1 MSPVVTGNA
10 GPAIHDH
17 PHITL
22 PPARRC
28 DEDPLERLERLR
40 AAKAVRSPI
49 KVPVGGW
56 TGPEPK
62 LPTSKKVKA
71 KATRKAKPAD
81 PKKAKA
87 KVPTPDVIERRNELA
102 QQWEQFQQL
111 AAQGATAK
119 QIADTLGLKIDRV
132 RRDAKAA
139 GITLTKAKH
148 PGRPIEWDVDLAT
161 RLAAQGL
168 TAREIAEHVGAATV
182 TVRRVLGRHGVT
194 LVDGRAKYSG
204 GQNSLKRRGDVD
216 PERVRALYREH
227 GNATH
232 VARLVGCSPQTV
244 VRILHDLGVHV
255 RTSGEAQR
263 GRPGQDRAAH
273 LKALMREHGTTPV
286 QVRTWGKAN
295 GYDVARN
302 GIPSRLV
309 IEAFIAAKG
318 ARS

>member
-17 PHITL
+17 RHIPLT
-22 PPARRC
+22 PAHRAS
-28 DEDPLERLERLR
+28 EDPFERLERLR
-40 AAKAVRSPI
+40 AAKAVRSAI
-49 KVPVGGW
+49 RVPAGGW

-87 KVPTPDVIERRNELA
+87 KVPTPDVTERRNELA

-148 PGRPIEWDVDLAT
+148 PGRPIDWDIDLAT

-194 LVDGRAKYSG
+194 LIDGRAKYSG

-216 PERVRALYREH
+216 PQQVVDLYLEH

-232 VARLVGCSPQTV
+232 VGHLLGCSPQTV
-244 VRILHDLGVHV
+244 TRILHDEGVTV

-273 LKALMREHGTTPV
+273 LKALMRDHDTTPIE
-286 QVRTWGKAN
+286 VRTWGKAN
-295 GYDVARN
+295 GYDVHHN
-302 GIPSRLV
+302 GIPSRAV
-309 IEAFIAAKG
+309 IEAFIAARR
-318 ARS
+318 AAA